1 MGQITTTVKRQA
13 LFLTHSC
20 SCAFNP
26 KENFVYTKHLLPKR
40 VHFYQPL
47 NMYLVHF
54 GVLYVFLYLK
64 DSEMQPR
71 HIS

>member
-1 MGQITTTVKRQA
+1 MAELGEWRLGQITTTVKRQA

-26 KENFVYTKHLLPKR
+26 KENFVYIKHLLSMR

-47 NMYLVHF
+47 NT
-54 GVLYVFLYLK
+54 YVSALALISLK
-64 DSEMQPR
+64 SLTVF
-71 HIS
+71 